1 MTGIRIGK
9 GVDSIHAELKPYMAD
24 IGIFRGCSSLV
35 SVVLPFVGSSPA
47 HNIGN
52 VLGYVFGQNSLYSS
66 GMVEVKQDGYNR
78 YYIPETLRDVTILGN
93 GSYAVPGYAMKNFNM
108 ISSI

>member
-9 GVDSIHAELKPYMAD
+9 GVDCIYTSQYMTD

-35 SVVLPFVGSSPA
+35 SVVLPFVGSTSVPTFD
-47 HNIGN
+47 N
-52 VLGYVFGQNSLYSS
+52 VFGYVFGKSIYDSIAEA
-66 GMVEVKQDGYNR
+66 GMVKVNQNGHIH
-78 YYIPETLRDVTILGN
+78 YIPATLRDVTILGN
-93 GSYAVPGYAMKNFNM
+93 GSYAVPGYAMENLNM

>member
-9 GVDSIHAELKPYMAD
+9 GVDYIYTRPPYPYRID

-35 SVVLPFVGSSPA
+35 SVVLPFIGSSPA
-47 HNIGN
+47 SNIGD
-52 VLGYVFGQNSLYSS
+52 VLGYVFGQNGLYSS
-66 GMVEVKQDGYNR
+66 GMVKVNQKGYS
-78 YYIPETLRDVTILGN
+78 YYIPATLRDVTILGN
-93 GSYAVPGYAMKNFNM
+93 GSYAVPSCAMENLNM